1 MKYFSRGITI
11 STRKLPDD
19 GPVDAF
25 VGVVRMPSGTE
36 AFTRGWR
43 RSRRGARA
51 DAARLAASLAADPDV
66 PVELL

>member
-1 MKYFSRGITI
+1 MQYFSRGITI

-19 GPVDAF
+19 GPGDAF
-25 VGVVRMPSGTE
+25 VGVVHWPSGAET
-36 AFTRGWR
+36 FTRGWR

-51 DAARLAASLAADPDV
+51 DATRLATSLAGDPDV